1 MTSPHMVTEPTTTTQ
16 SQMCSDAW
24 VLRLLS
30 VFKCVHSVIVSH
42 QRSPHQRADQWG
54 NMGPP
59 KSIVVN
65 ALKQW
70 QPSCPK
76 GELVFAPENLS
87 RGQIFTI
94 TSGCRCW
101 SNAA

>member
-1 MTSPHMVTEPTTTTQ
+1 
-16 SQMCSDAW
+16 
-24 VLRLLS
+24 
-30 VFKCVHSVIVSH
+30 
-42 QRSPHQRADQWG
+42 
-54 NMGPP
+54 MGPP